1 MTTAARQLSA
11 DDIALS
17 DVLVIANPAAAAVT
31 RDLVSEIER
40 ALEPLTNSC
49 RTEWLRAPG
58 DAKRILAESA
68 PAGLVVAVGG
78 DGTVAEVASTL
89 AAIGN
94 QERVLLPLPAGS
106 GNSTSR
112 NLWGDVE
119 YREIL
124 DAIAGGGYTTRTI
137 DLMYLREPGATV
149 ILGASTGFLA
159 QVLINARAV
168 DPSVTGIERYYAG
181 AADVLESMP
190 DHPTRVTVDGVV
202 LFDGPASSVAV
213 GGGRY
218 RARFFEFLPESIL
231 DDGLLDIS
239 TMSALDAEAVTDL
252 VPLLLGGQQL
262 GRPEV
267 RYTRGRHVVIESTD
281 GRDLVAEFDGEV
293 WDGARNRLTI
303 DVVPGALRVLVPV
316 NQPCG

>member
-1 MTTAARQLSA
+1 MTTAARQLPA
-11 DDIALS
+11 HDIALS

-31 RDLVSEIER
+31 GELVSEVER
-40 ALEPLTNSC
+40 ALEPLAGTC
-49 RTEWLRAPG
+49 RVEWLRSPG
-58 DAKRILAESA
+58 DGKRILAENSQ
-68 PAGLVVAVGG
+68 AGLVVAVGG
-78 DGTVAEVASTL
+78 DGTVAEVAGTL
-89 AAIGN
+89 ADNSGHG
-94 QERVLLPLPAGS
+94 RVLLTLPAGS

-124 DAIAGGGYTTRTI
+124 DAIADGGYTTRAI
-137 DLMYLREPGATV
+137 DLMYLQEPDTTV

-168 DPSVTGIERYYAG
+168 NSSVSGIERYYAG
-181 AADVLESMP
+181 AAGVLESMP
-190 DHPTRVTVDGVV
+190 DNPTRVTVDGVV

-231 DDGLLDIS
+231 DDGLLDVS
-239 TMSALDAEAVTDL
+239 TMSALDSDAVTEL
-252 VPLLLGGQQL
+252 VPLLLSGQHL
-262 GRPEV
+262 GRPEI

-281 GRDLVAEFDGEV
+281 GRDLVTEFDGEV
-293 WDGARNRLTI
+293 WDGARSRLTI
-303 DVVPGALRVLVPV
+303 DVLPAALCVLVPLV
-316 NQPCG
+316 QPCG